1 MFIVQTLSPL
11 QVIMY
16 SQESFFLKTK
26 ETIFQ
31 RYLHAKNATT
41 KNQYWNTISQLSC
54 LSVVCVLRQ
63 SAYSDDF
70 AMQFR
75 RKSPPDSD
83 ASRHGDP
90 MDFATPGRSVAT
102 LDISFFS

>member
-1 MFIVQTLSPL
+1 MSRKRFTAEQIKRDFVGDGDKALPG
-11 QVIMY
+11 
-16 SQESFFLKTK
+16 
-26 ETIFQ
+26 
-31 RYLHAKNATT
+31 
-41 KNQYWNTISQLSC
+41 
-54 LSVVCVLRQ
+54 
-63 SAYSDDF
+63 AYSDDF